1 MVEGTLYVA
10 GGTMYVSI
18 VVGLGAVGAVC
29 VVRTEVA
36 AGCGAR
42 VISPNCGCRG

>member
-1 MVEGTLYVA
+1 MWLEGTLYVVEGTLYVA

-36 AGCGAR
+36 AGG
-42 VISPNCGCRG
+42 VS